1 VSNTLGGN
9 IRRFREARDM
19 TQEELALAVG
29 RKSKTAVCN
38 WERGETSPPSDLVPT
53 IAEKLGVTVA
63 DLYAVGEA
71 A

>member
-9 IRRFREARDM
+9 IRRFREALDM
-19 TQEELALAVG
+19 TQEALALAVG

-38 WERGETSPPSDLVPT
+38 WERGETSPPSGLVPT

-63 DLYAVGEA
+63 ELYGEA